1 MKKTAISL
9 AYHSGY
15 GHTERIAHAVA
26 DGAGDVEGASVT
38 LHDVTAMTDAT
49 WETLDAAD
57 AIIFGSPTYMGTTSK
72 EFSAFSQQSSGPW
85 FEKKWVG
92 KVAGG
97 FTVSLSPSGD
107 KSNVFNVLMT
117 LANQHGMLWVSL
129 GHGPGLG
136 DPNTINRMA
145 TTPVPPLNLTATTP
159 VTTPPKGTSKLQSR
173 MDDA

>member
-1 MKKTAISL
+1 M
-9 AYHSGY
+9 
-15 GHTERIAHAVA
+15 
-26 DGAGDVEGASVT
+26 EGASVT
-38 LHDVTAMTDAT
+38 LHDVTAMTDET
-49 WETLDAAD
+49 WETLDDAD

-85 FEKKWVG
+85 FEEKWVG

-97 FTVSLSPSGD
+97 FTISLSPSGD

-136 DPNTINRMA
+136 DPNAINRMGYYSGA
-145 TTPVPPLNLTATTP
+145 AAQFDNNHS
-159 VTTPPKGTSKLQSR
+159 G
-173 MDDA
+173 DDATKGDIETAIAYGQRVAETARALKRGRA